1 MYNKD
6 EESWGIMKIRKR
18 VYVIIGI
25 AIAIIG
31 VVIFFVFMNKPVV
44 QFKEDIGKIEIKG
57 EYDPKSFISRVR
69 GHDINDIE
77 VDESQVNIEKIG
89 TYELIY
95 KLNDKEYILKVEV
108 VDTVAPT
115 FEVNSLDIDLG
126 MNVSVEDIVKN
137 INDETETK
145 SYFKETY
152 DFSKEGEQE
161 VIVVVEDAGGN
172 KTEKSANVKI
182 VKDEEKP
189 TLSGLHDINVTKNG
203 KINYLAGVT
212 AKDNRDPQPRIDVN
226 SSQVD
231 TNQVGVYNV
240 VYTVTDRAGNSHSYT
255 KKVTV
260 SQKSVSNHGQS
271 GNKVVYLTFDDGPSE
286 NTAQI
291 LNILDKY
298 HAKATF
304 FVTGNGQKY
313 NYLIKEAHNKGHTI
327 GLHTYTH
334 NYSKVYASV
343 DAYFN
348 DLNKVGEM
356 VKGLIGFIPKY
367 IRFPGGGSN
376 MVSKKYTPGIMTTLV
391 SEVQNRGYQY
401 YDWNAST
408 GDASGNNIAVHKLV
422 KEATSSHANNIMI
435 LAHDTK
441 AKSTT
446 VQALPKII
454 EHYQG
459 LGYTFKA
466 IDDNSYAPHHK
477 VNN

>member
-1 MYNKD
+1 M
-6 EESWGIMKIRKR
+6 
-18 VYVIIGI
+18 
-25 AIAIIG
+25 
-31 VVIFFVFMNKPVV
+31 
-44 QFKEDIGKIEIKG
+44 
-57 EYDPKSFISRVR
+57 
-69 GHDINDIE
+69 
-77 VDESQVNIEKIG
+77 
-89 TYELIY
+89 
-95 KLNDKEYILKVEV
+95 
-108 VDTVAPT
+108 
-115 FEVNSLDIDLG
+115 
-126 MNVSVEDIVKN
+126 
-137 INDETETK
+137 
-145 SYFKETY
+145 
-152 DFSKEGEQE
+152 
-161 VIVVVEDAGGN
+161 
-172 KTEKSANVKI
+172 
-182 VKDEEKP
+182 
-189 TLSGLHDINVTKNG
+189 
-203 KINYLAGVT
+203 
-212 AKDNRDPQPRIDVN
+212 N